1 MSGKESKISFGLI
14 RVIASAVLFAAFFA
28 IYRFTDLNRY
38 VNLAL
43 FVALYLF
50 IGGDVALKAVKGLVR
65 GRVMDENLL
74 MFIASAGAFVVGEY
88 PEAVAV
94 MLFYQVGELFQG
106 YAVRKSRASIASLMD
121 IRPDTATVL
130 REGKEIVVSPEEVK
144 TGEII
149 VVRPGER
156 IPLDGTVTEGV
167 SSLNTSALTGESLPV
182 NVSEGSAAIS
192 GSVNLSGLIKIRCE
206 KEYGE
211 STVARILDLVE
222 NASAKKAKAEN
233 FISRFSAVYT
243 PVVVLAALILG
254 VLPPLIIAYNDWS
267 VWSQWIYRALTFL
280 VVSCPCA
287 LVLSVPLSFFGAI
300 GGSAKAGILIKGGNY
315 FEILDKTD
323 TIIFDKTGTIT
334 EGSFTVKNVVPEN
347 MRDEIL
353 AAAAI
358 AEKNSLHPVAKS
370 VVAAAGEADCDG
382 YAISEKA
389 GMGVVAE
396 KEGDF
401 IAAGNEKLMRS
412 LGVEFVSGHE
422 SGTVVYVARNGK
434 YLGRIVIGDTVKK
447 DSAAAIAELKAN
459 GVHTVMLTGDNK
471 ATAESVAREV
481 GVDEFRAE
489 LMPQDKVSITEKYLG
504 RKNKT
509 AFVGDGINDAPVL
522 MRADVGVAMGGIGS
536 DSAIEA
542 ADVVLMHDSL
552 SALPKAKRIAKKT
565 MRIVK
570 ENIIF
575 SLGVKAAVLVLSAVG
590 LAGMWLAVFADV
602 GVAVLAVLNSM
613 RMLGAHKL

>member
-1 MSGKESKISFGLI
+1 MSGKESKINFGLI

-267 VWSQWIYRALTFL
+267 VWSKWIYRALTFL

-542 ADVVLMHDSL
+542 ADVILMHDSL

>member
-1 MSGKESKISFGLI
+1 
-14 RVIASAVLFAAFFA
+14 
-28 IYRFTDLNRY
+28 
-38 VNLAL
+38 
-43 FVALYLF
+43 
-50 IGGDVALKAVKGLVR
+50 
-65 GRVMDENLL
+65 
-74 MFIASAGAFVVGEY
+74 
-88 PEAVAV
+88 
-94 MLFYQVGELFQG
+94 
-106 YAVRKSRASIASLMD
+106 
-121 IRPDTATVL
+121 
-130 REGKEIVVSPEEVK
+130 
-144 TGEII
+144 
-149 VVRPGER
+149 
-156 IPLDGTVTEGV
+156 
-167 SSLNTSALTGESLPV
+167 
-182 NVSEGSAAIS
+182 
-192 GSVNLSGLIKIRCE
+192 
-206 KEYGE
+206 
-211 STVARILDLVE
+211 
-222 NASAKKAKAEN
+222 
-233 FISRFSAVYT
+233 
-243 PVVVLAALILG
+243 
-254 VLPPLIIAYNDWS
+254 
-267 VWSQWIYRALTFL
+267 
-280 VVSCPCA
+280 
-287 LVLSVPLSFFGAI
+287 
-300 GGSAKAGILIKGGNY
+300 
-315 FEILDKTD
+315 
-323 TIIFDKTGTIT
+323 
-334 EGSFTVKNVVPEN
+334 
-347 MRDEIL
+347 
-353 AAAAI
+353 
-358 AEKNSLHPVAKS
+358 
-370 VVAAAGEADCDG
+370 
-382 YAISEKA
+382 
-389 GMGVVAE
+389 
-396 KEGDF
+396 
-401 IAAGNEKLMRS
+401 MRS

-522 MRADVGVAMGGIGS
+522 MRADVGVAMGTGTDIAI

>member
-1 MSGKESKISFGLI
+1 MSGKESKINFGLI

-267 VWSQWIYRALTFL
+267 VWSKWIYRALTFL